1 MIPDDFE
8 RGKMFDAILR
18 ILLTPDHSLSRFSGE
33 DLNLKTLFDH
43 LQTPSLFGG
52 EPIALIDEMEKLPKK
67 QFSLPTLSFGYLL
80 LGAKGKVPF
89 AAAVEKE
96 GVILD
101 LSEEKPWEKEKRQ
114 QAQLEAKA
122 KSAGKTL
129 APGVISLLFER
140 LDKESATLA
149 SELDKLICYVADR
162 TSIETSDVFAICAQS
177 RTFSNWHMAEAF
189 IWEGK
194 EAKAVDDSAF
204 HALIPALRSELQI
217 GLKIASL
224 LAGNAPREEWTQALA
239 RVYPRTLEKKT
250 SQAARLGL
258 PYFAK
263 GLKALYDIELKSR
276 TGSQQY
282 AALLDLFRMK
292 LVSYVHR

>member
-1 MIPDDFE
+1 
-8 RGKMFDAILR
+8 MFDAILR
-18 ILLTPDHSLSRFSGE
+18 ILLTPDHSLLRFSGE
-33 DLNLKTLFDH
+33 DLDNKALFDH

-52 EPIALIDEMEKLPKK
+52 EPIALLDEMEKLPKK
-67 QFSLPTLSFGYLL
+67 QFSVPQLSFGYLL
-80 LGAKGKVPF
+80 LGARGKVPY
-89 AAAVEKE
+89 AASVEKE

-101 LSEEKPWEKEKRQ
+101 LSDEKPWEKEKRQ
-114 QAQLEAKA
+114 QAELEAKA

-129 APGVISLLFER
+129 APGVVSLLFER

-162 TSIETSDVFAICAQS
+162 MSIEPSDVLAITAQS
-177 RTFSNWHMAEAF
+177 RTFSNWHMAEEF

-194 EAKAVDDSAF
+194 EAKAVDDSSF
-204 HALIPALRSELQI
+204 HALIPALRSELQL

-224 LAGNAPREEWTQALA
+224 LSQNAPREEWTAALP
-239 RVYPRTLEKKT
+239 RVYPRALERKT
-250 SQAARLGL
+250 SQAAKLGL

-263 GLKALYDIELKSR
+263 GLQALFDMELKSR

-282 AALLDLFRMK
+282 AALLDLFRAK
-292 LVSYVHR
+292 LASYAHR